1 MQTIL
6 HTNVQIDRE
15 KAKNAFAA
23 YVENYNASDE
33 KIKLKIDHTYR
44 VAELCE
50 QIAVSVG
57 LNAQAVDLAWLA
69 GLLHDVGRFEQIR
82 NFGTF
87 SDAES
92 VDHAAYGA
100 DILFCPDSQTFLD
113 FQRVKNI
120 RAYVE
125 DNTEDVRLEQAIR
138 CHSAYRIPET
148 YDAETRLLSE
158 ILRDADKIDILRVN
172 VDTAP
177 EEIYNVTTEE
187 LYQAEVTEAVMESFF
202 EEHATLRS
210 LKKTPID
217 HLVGHISL
225 VYELVFPI
233 SKKLVEEQGYL
244 DILLGFQSKNPK
256 TREQFVILNQKMR
269 EFLAR

>member
-15 KAKNAFAA
+15 KAKNAFAT

-44 VAELCE
+44 VADLCE
-50 QIAVSVG
+50 QIAKSLG
-57 LNAQAVDLAWLA
+57 FDENAVNLAWLA

-87 SDAES
+87 SDADS
-92 VDHAAYGA
+92 VDHAQYGA
-100 DILFCPDSQTFLD
+100 DILFGEGKIRDYLLD
-113 FQRVKNI
+113 N
-120 RAYVE
+120 AE
-125 DNTEDVRLEQAIR
+125 DMRLEQAIR
-138 CHSAYRIPET
+138 CHSAYRIPEN
-148 YDAETRLLSE
+148 YDAEMRLLSE